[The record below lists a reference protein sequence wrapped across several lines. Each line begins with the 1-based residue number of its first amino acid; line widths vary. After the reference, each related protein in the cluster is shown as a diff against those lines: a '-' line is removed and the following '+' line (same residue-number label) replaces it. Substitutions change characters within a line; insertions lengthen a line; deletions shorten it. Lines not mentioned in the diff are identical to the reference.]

1 MTAEKINI
9 ETILDNLEIPK
20 GTARNMT
27 RKYLIELVQ
36 QCGECIEQ
44 ETVGYLAAAFYDGY
58 LANAPQE
65 QTSADRETL
74 TIV

>member
-1 MTAEKINI
+1 MSAAAINI

-58 LANAPQE
+58 LANE
-65 QTSADRETL
+65 SKADTEAL
-74 TIV
+74 TRV